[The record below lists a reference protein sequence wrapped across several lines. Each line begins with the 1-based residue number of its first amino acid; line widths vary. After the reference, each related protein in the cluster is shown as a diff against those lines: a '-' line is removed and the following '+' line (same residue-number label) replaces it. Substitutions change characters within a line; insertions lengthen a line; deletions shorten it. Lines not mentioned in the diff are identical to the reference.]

1 MHLLSIKDLMI
12 NDINEI
18 FSLADQMQD
27 NKKMLL
33 DGKTFVLFFPESS
46 IRTRLS
52 FEKGIKSLGG
62 QCVLFPPETLD
73 KREDLKDVV
82 GYIENWADG
91 IVVRHKDFEKVAQ
104 LASFSKI
111 PVINA
116 MTSCNHPCE
125 IISDLYSIK
134 NMGRDYQS
142 LTYTFVGENRNIG
155 NTWRMAAEILD
166 LSFNH
171 VSTKNNR
178 IKADDRNYNFTT
190 DLESVLFSTDVI
202 LTDPLSKDMRIQEYI
217 EKYQITLKRMQQ
229 CKDNSIL
236 NPCPPFFR
244 GEEVSEA
251 AIKSKYFV
259 GYGFKKNL
267 IYIQQSI
274 ILYCLRNKIN
284 EDKIRG
290 LK

>member
-1 MHLLSIKDLMI
+1 MHLRSIKDLTVD
-12 NDINEI
+12 DIDEI
-18 FSLADQMQD
+18 FSLADQMKE
-27 NKKMLL
+27 NKEMLFK
-33 DGKTFVLFFPESS
+33 GKTFVLFFPESS

-62 QCVLFPPETLD
+62 HCVLFPPETLD
-73 KREDLKDVV
+73 KREDLMDVV

-91 IVVRHKDFEKVAQ
+91 IVVRHRDFEKVAQ

-125 IISDLYSIK
+125 IISDLYSIQ

-142 LTYTFVGENRNIG
+142 LTYTFVGENGNIG
-155 NTWRMAAEILD
+155 NTWRMAAEVLD

-178 IKADDRNYNFTT
+178 IKADDKNYNFST
-190 DLESVLFSTDVI
+190 DLESILSSTDVI

-244 GEEVSEA
+244 GEEVSEGV
-251 AIKSKYFV
+251 IDSKYFV

-267 IYIQQSI
+267 LFIQQGI
-274 ILYCLRNKIN
+274 ILFCLRNKTS
-284 EDKIRG
+284 
-290 LK
+290 